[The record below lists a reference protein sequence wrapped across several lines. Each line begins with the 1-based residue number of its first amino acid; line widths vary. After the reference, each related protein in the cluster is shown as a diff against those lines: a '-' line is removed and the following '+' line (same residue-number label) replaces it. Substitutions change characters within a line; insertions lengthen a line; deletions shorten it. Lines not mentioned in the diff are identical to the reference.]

1 MIPTLPR
8 VEGVRLIIIRSAL
21 LFGLLLF
28 GGATW
33 FQHRSGHP
41 VPVPAEQARMYGYV
55 FAGLALTAVAALF
68 FLRTRLER
76 ATDVKQQ
83 VTVYLAGYAIAEGAA
98 LFGGATW
105 FIGGDSN
112 AYMGG
117 LILMVVAFQI
127 LPIKK

>member
-8 VEGVRLIIIRSAL
+8 VEGVRIVIIRSAL

-33 FQHRSGHP
+33 FQHRGGHP
-41 VPVPAEQARMYGYV
+41 VPVPADQARTYGYV
-55 FAGLALTAVAALF
+55 FAGLAITATAMLF
-68 FLRTRLER
+68 ILRTRLER
-76 ATDVKQQ
+76 ATDAKQQ
-83 VTVYLAGYAIAEGAA
+83 VALYLIGYAIAEGAA

-105 FIGGDSN
+105 FIGGDVN

-117 LILMVVAFQI
+117 LILMVAAFQI
-127 LPIKK
+127 LPVKK

>member
-8 VEGVRLIIIRSAL
+8 IEGVRIVLIRSAL

-33 FQHRSGHP
+33 FQHRGGHP
-41 VPVPAEQARMYGYV
+41 VPIPAEQAQTYGYI
-55 FAGLALTAVAALF
+55 FAGLAILAVAMMF
-68 FLRTRLER
+68 VLRKRLEA
-76 ATDVKQQ
+76 ATEVKQQ
-83 VTVYLAGYAIAEGAA
+83 VSLYLIGYAIAEGAA

-112 AYMGG
+112 TYMGG
-117 LILMVVAFQI
+117 LILMVAAFQI
-127 LPIKK
+127 LPVKK